1 LKASAPGKLVL
12 LGEYAV
18 LEGAP
23 ALVVA
28 VSRLATA
35 TITSSRQPRLWTQN
49 LGIAALPYEHQNN
62 RVTFADGEHPE
73 LKLFCEVLSE
83 LKATSFDIY
92 LDTSAF
98 SIDGQKLG
106 LGSSAAIC
114 VALLA
119 ALTGAQGRE
128 LFTRAA
134 PVHARF
140 QKQPGSGIDI
150 AASVY
155 GGLLQYQVNELDYL
169 QANINALRWPKELF
183 CLAVQTRFSAS
194 TSAMIGNIKDYSLR
208 DPQGYDQY
216 IQKLTAVS
224 AYGCTE
230 LASGN
235 AAGFCEAVVH
245 YYEGLLELG
254 AASKATIVTDEHAA
268 IAQLVSA
275 LGGVY
280 KPSGAGGGDVGVAFC
295 CDAKTNELLRQ
306 QLHKAGYPTLDLD
319 FELSGA
325 RLLEA

>member
-1 LKASAPGKLVL
+1 
-12 LGEYAV
+12 
-18 LEGAP
+18 
-23 ALVVA
+23 
-28 VSRLATA
+28 
-35 TITSSRQPRLWTQN
+35 

-169 QANINALRWPKELF
+169 QA
-183 CLAVQTRFSAS
+183 
-194 TSAMIGNIKDYSLR
+194 NIKDYSLR